1 MIAMPFISVRDIQ
14 IYYEIHG
21 KGPPLLSISGTG
33 GDLRCSPSIFETP
46 LAQHFKILAYDQRG
60 LGQTSRPDIPYSMAD
75 YADDADGLL
84 RVVGW
89 NRCSVI
95 GVSFGGMVSQEFAL
109 RYPHRVERLVL
120 ACTSSGGVG
129 GASYPLHELA
139 HLSLEERAR
148 RMVILSDTRLDAEW
162 QGENPT
168 QFQELMEQALE
179 GLLVGSDEPGRQV
192 GLYRQLEARAS
203 HDAYDRLI
211 NLRLPVY
218 ICGGR
223 YDGIAMPANLEAM
236 QKQIPGARLEL
247 FEGGHLFFIQDPRAF
262 ERITAFLRGE
272 LDD

>member
-33 GDLRCSPSIFETP
+33 GDLRSSPSIFETP

-60 LGQTSRPDIPYSMAD
+60 LGQTSHPDIPYSMAD

-84 RVVGW
+84 KVVGW
-89 NRCSVI
+89 NRCLVI

-139 HLSLEERAR
+139 HLKRWDLPLGCLVSLLQVLHWFNPILWYGFRRMRADREQACDAMALNRSRPGQLRLACNSRRSRKAR
-148 RMVILSDTRLDAEW
+148 RY
-162 QGENPT
+162 Q
-168 QFQELMEQALE
+168 
-179 GLLVGSDEPGRQV
+179 
-192 GLYRQLEARAS
+192 
-203 HDAYDRLI
+203 
-211 NLRLPVY
+211 
-218 ICGGR
+218 
-223 YDGIAMPANLEAM
+223 
-236 QKQIPGARLEL
+236 
-247 FEGGHLFFIQDPRAF
+247 
-262 ERITAFLRGE
+262 
-272 LDD
+272 